1 LNDCDA
7 DAINALGMIAA
18 NAAAAGSRVVRGLR
32 RRLPR
37 PAAWRRAVSN
47 HGRRLRRRV
56 AYRGWLA
63 GLRRAGVHVLVG
75 PNWSRQGGIR
85 NHLAAIQKFSAQRV
99 AMLPGDTVLALLKSP
114 EAIAEFKAW
123 FAATRYRGLRVAHSM
138 VDPWFIR
145 LCRGL
150 RREGVRWVHT
160 YHTLYFPELYKDGLA
175 PWQIEINQALVEE
188 AREAPVRLAVAKWLQ
203 AHLAQRHGIS
213 TVYVPNGVD
222 VAACDQAVPERFSQE
237 TGLARFILYVH
248 GGSSVKNPGDFVR
261 LAQRLPGETFVML
274 GGGLTPDKLREF
286 GVDKLPEN
294 LRVDGQGVHAR
305 VLDAVAACSVLVVTS
320 KTEGMPTLVLEGMAL
335 RRPVVVPY
343 VHGCAE
349 AVGDERHG
357 FIYRHDDLDDLVEKT
372 LAALADRQRGQRAR
386 ERVLAEYD
394 WRVIAPKLDAIYRGE
409 AAAADGGIA

>member
-1 LNDCDA
+1 MKLRLA
-7 DAINALGMIAA
+7 RAVRIRAR
-18 NAAAAGSRVVRGLR
+18 RVKTWSSK
-32 RRLPR
+32 
-37 PAAWRRAVSN
+37 ASQSWRRV
-47 HGRRLRRRV
+47 RFRLACRQWAARTNRN
-56 AYRGWLA
+56 RIE
-63 GLRRAGVHVLVG
+63 VLVG

-85 NHLAAIQKFSAQRV
+85 NHLAAIQKYSAQRV
-99 AMLPGDTVLALLKSP
+99 AMLPGDTVLTLLKTQ
-114 EAIAEFKAW
+114 EAVEEFKAW
-123 FAATRYRGLRVAHSM
+123 FAASDFRSLRVVHSM

-145 LCRGL
+145 LCRQL

-222 VAACDQAVPERFSQE
+222 VAACDQAVPERFTQQ

-274 GGGLTPDKLREF
+274 GGELTPDKLREF
-286 GVDKLPEN
+286 GADALPEN
-294 LRVDGQGVHAR
+294 LRIDGQGVHAR

-335 RRPVVVPY
+335 RRPVVVPD

-357 FIYRHDDLDDLVEKT
+357 FIYRHDDLDDLAEKT

-394 WRVIAPKLDAIYRGE
+394 WRVVAPKLDAIYRGE
-409 AAAADGGIA
+409 AAVMG